1 MILYNKK
8 LRGMSMNSQNPAY
21 KSIQHKRNEKSSKKR
36 RTQGL
41 IISFLFIIFGISVL
55 CFIIMGI
62 IGKQNEPQNNTG
74 NTIIFHEAD
83 FDYDIMKDENYLELD
98 RNVRFENTHNGI
110 TIEIVD
116 DNLNDVPTDIRDS
129 FNVINNFI
137 KYAIS
142 GDHNKLNELFSDEYI
157 AAEGETKMEFT
168 MQQLYNIKVTYIDD
182 TITESDGYT
191 YSSQDFWLEYM
202 IRKNNGTFRSDMA
215 SDCIKKEYVRITN
228 RNDEYEIDVLAP
240 FKTEIPK
247 RQTFERGTIISIAIA
262 TVLVVTVVGACCFF
276 VNKKYN

>member
-1 MILYNKK
+1 
-8 LRGMSMNSQNPAY
+8 MNSQNPAY
-21 KSIQHKRNEKSSKKR
+21 KSNQHKGNEKSSKKR

-41 IISFLFIIFGISVL
+41 IISFLFIIIGISVL

-247 RQTFERGTIISIAIA
+247 RQTFERGTILSIAIA
-262 TVLVVTVVGACCFF
+262 TVLVVTVVGVCGFF